1 MDRFSVIV
9 GVHGWQVFDTEINA
23 PIGEC
28 YEMLREAVAARDTDN
43 QMYDDEQS
51 RQANR
56 CDTVGMFDGDFL
68 YDSMRDE
75 QVHEAEDRAADYERE
90 LQDG

>member
-23 PIGEC
+23 PIGET
-28 YEMLREAVAARDTDN
+28 YKTMVDATAAAGTDN
-43 QMYDDEQS
+43 QMYDDD
-51 RQANR
+51 QARRLNGV
-56 CDTVGMFDGDFL
+56 DPDFL
-68 YDSMRDE
+68 YDSWKDE
-75 QVHEAEDRAADYERE
+75 QVDAAEDRAADYERE